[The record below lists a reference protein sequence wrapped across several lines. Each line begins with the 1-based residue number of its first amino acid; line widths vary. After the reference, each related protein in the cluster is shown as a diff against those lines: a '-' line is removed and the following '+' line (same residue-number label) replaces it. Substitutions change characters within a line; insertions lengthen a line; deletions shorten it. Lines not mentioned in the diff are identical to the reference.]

1 MPVMIATVRPI
12 VLALMLALSA
22 AGTAA
27 AIDVDLTPAQIDAAL
42 AIARGTEA
50 ERTAFHAP
58 YIRAINEAVVERVEL
73 VSEFRRVV
81 LIAEDRARKGD
92 RMFGYSAS
100 QAQKALAPWNRRVSV
115 IARLRFHPQNT
126 YVSVPDYTAALI
138 APDGRRIT
146 SETLTRVARWT
157 TRLDGPPAVPPPQT
171 PAVPRG
177 NTLLG
182 ATVVGR
188 FDLEMLDP
196 SGAYELVVGLSGED
210 LARRLARIGYSVSRQ
225 TGSHMRL
232 TTTEPTQH
240 HVTIPK
246 HDALRDGASGKAAP
260 RIRR

>member
-1 MPVMIATVRPI
+1 VRSQPWLLPAVMLLGTVGVAGVQTNIDSDTVGEALTLIRSGTPRELTSFNQPYRIVVTQAPVDYAEIVTPFRRI
-12 VLALMLALSA
+12 VLAGIGRA
-22 AGTAA
+22 ATGDRGFGQKQ
-27 AIDVDLTPAQIDAAL
+27 AIDLL
-42 AIARGTEA
+42 AESG
-50 ERTAFHAP
+50 ERLDI
-58 YIRAINEAVVERVEL
+58 YVE
-73 VSEFRRVV
+73 
-81 LIAEDRARKGD
+81 
-92 RMFGYSAS
+92 MT
-100 QAQKALAPWNRRVSV
+100 
-115 IARLRFHPQNT
+115 FHPQNT

-210 LARRLARIGYSVSRQ
+210 LARAKIALAN
-225 TGSHMRL
+225 MR
-232 TTTEPTQH
+232 
-240 HVTIPK
+240 
-246 HDALRDGASGKAAP
+246 
-260 RIRR
+260 